1 MWHGAV
7 LLLLWKQI
15 VARGDLL
22 VIANSIHGKQKNFMQ
37 DHVKSSKHLVMIIS
51 NTSAVE
57 FSHTR
62 DTDK

>member
-1 MWHGAV
+1 M
-7 LLLLWKQI
+7 
-15 VARGDLL
+15 
-22 VIANSIHGKQKNFMQ
+22 IANSIHGKQINFMQ
-37 DHVKSSKHLVMIIS
+37 DHVKNSKHLVMIIS

>member
-1 MWHGAV
+1 M
-7 LLLLWKQI
+7 
-15 VARGDLL
+15 
-22 VIANSIHGKQKNFMQ
+22 IANSIYGKQINFMQ
-37 DHVKSSKHLVMIIS
+37 DHVKNSKHLVMIIS